1 MKRINKPWFRMY
13 ARFITDP
20 VVEELSFEDQRHFV
34 FLLCMKC
41 DGLLDKEFPD
51 EEMRERS
58 IARRLGLQGEAFTNA
73 KQRLIESALIDANWH
88 PINWDRLQF
97 VSDSD
102 PTATDRKRRQR
113 AKSTG
118 HADVTRDAIVTVTRT
133 DTDTDTEQTR
143 GARKR
148 ATRRAPAEFEPDKTY
163 AVEQVPDIDA
173 VQEVAKF
180 RDCEFK
186 TARSDWPAVWR
197 NWIRRCKET
206 GQYAKQAGSGRA
218 FRW

>member
-1 MKRINKPWFRMY
+1 MY

-41 DGLLDKEFPD
+41 DGRLDKEFPD
-51 EEMRERS
+51 QEMRERS
-58 IARRLGLQGEAFTNA
+58 IARRLGLQGEALLFA
-73 KQRLIESALIDANWH
+73 KQRLIESGLIDAYWH

-102 PTATDRKRRQR
+102 PTAADRKRRQR
-113 AKSTG
+113 AKSAG
-118 HADVTRDAIVTVTRT
+118 HANVTRDAIVTVTRT
-133 DTDTDTEQTR
+133 DTDTDTDTEQTR
-143 GARKR
+143 GTRKR
-148 ATRRAPAEFEPDKTY
+148 ATRRAPADFEPDTGY
-163 AVEQVPDIDA
+163 AAEQLPDIDA
-173 VQEVAKF
+173 AQEVAKF
-180 RDCEFK
+180 RDWEFK

-206 GQYAKQAGSGRA
+206 GQYAKRAGGRG
-218 FRW
+218 FVC